1 MLINGIDISSL
12 GVKLYDRVLNSN
24 SINTVD
30 AWLDGDIQPTNIRQQ
45 EKFRNI

>member
-24 SINTVD
+24 SIYTAD
-30 AWLDGDIQPTNIRQQ
+30 DWLDGDI
-45 EKFRNI
+45 